1 MPSDERIRAIRAAAR
16 DGYAR
21 YETAVGTALDQV
33 RSFLRSRREQTN
45 ASLAAEAGA
54 TLGAF
59 ANGRVDAA
67 RFAALTSR
75 DRSISTVAAGALER
89 SAQVLTELLDRGD
102 AAFVHEL
109 PRGGDP
115 GDAAFEAFA
124 LVGRAFGAVLV
135 ARAVKSSVYSPEQH
149 DRFLLSFP
157 FAKWNSIERR
167 LAPPVVLAV
176 DGEDLR
182 AGPLS
187 EYADGSQKLVLVVR
201 GRCGPAP
208 LARLITP
215 GVFVQQACTVDE
227 LSAFFAS
234 EAPGIAALVPDTSA
248 RFSHD
253 PARGR
258 SPAER
263 IVVAHRPSS
272 ERRAWIGGTSVWQQA
287 DELAHLDALATAT
300 ERQSAPTSFD
310 GKRDPAAVLAEW
322 LIAQSGLAGAEE
334 ER

>member
-1 MPSDERIRAIRAAAR
+1 MPSDERIRAVRAAAR

-21 YETAVGTALDQV
+21 YETAIGTALDQV
-33 RSFLRSRREQTN
+33 RAFLRSRREQTD
-45 ASLAAEAGA
+45 ASIAVEAGA

-59 ANGRVDAA
+59 AQGRVDAA
-67 RFAALTSR
+67 RFAALTHR

-102 AAFVHEL
+102 AAFVNEL
-109 PRGGDP
+109 PRGGEP

-149 DRFLLSFP
+149 DRHLRSFP
-157 FAKWNSIERR
+157 FAKWNSVERR
-167 LAPPVVLAV
+167 LTPPVVLSV

-182 AGPLS
+182 VGSLS
-187 EYADGSQKLVLVVR
+187 EYLDGSQKLVLVVR
-201 GRCGPAP
+201 GRCAPAP

-227 LSAFFAS
+227 LSAFYAS
-234 EAPGIAALVPDTSA
+234 DAPGIAALVPETSA

-263 IVVAHRPSS
+263 IVVAHRPTS
-272 ERRAWIGGTSVWQQA
+272 EPRAWIGGASAWQQA

-300 ERQSAPTSFD
+300 ERQSAIASVD
-310 GKRDPAAVLAEW
+310 GKRDPAAALTEW
-322 LIAQSGLAGAEE
+322 LVAQSGLTGVED